1 MGKIRSQI
9 ASFGIVPFIAIE
21 DAKDALALGEAL
33 IAGGL
38 IRTDITFRSAAAG
51 KSVQVMSRQFSEML
65 VGAGTILK
73 IDQAKEAV
81 DGGAQFL
88 VTPGF
93 DEAVVMWSMTQGV
106 PIFTRVA
113 TPTEINMP
121 YDLD

>member
-1 MGKIRSQI
+1 
-9 ASFGIVPFIAIE
+9 
-21 DAKDALALGEAL
+21 
-33 IAGGL
+33 
-38 IRTDITFRSAAAG
+38 
-51 KSVQVMSRQFSEML
+51 ML